1 MDTKTPVDYMDKL
14 ERLLLQN
21 DNGARKSTT
30 LEKIFFF
37 SIEKQ
42 KEWEKME
49 GQFGRFV
56 RLIPCKHFSRKNI
69 GYLFAIL
76 HGAQYI
82 FDFDDDNFIKLD
94 KDGKPIQIL
103 PNGNDPTGIILENV
117 NIIMQGGNVF
127 NHHPIMGASLDD
139 SWARGFPIEMI
150 LNKNTRGQV
159 AYEDDLRI
167 RNHNKEIGVIQF
179 LADGNPDIDALHRL
193 SKPLPMTFP
202 LENAKSVLV
211 PLHAYAPYNAQA
223 TIHTMNAMWAML
235 LPGTVPGRVSD
246 IWRSYFAQCIFA
258 DVGLQVLFSP
268 PKIVQERNDHEYLGD
283 FDAEKDL
290 YRKSGKL
297 VEFLSQWDTSYDADT
312 IPKRMEKLWIDLY
325 EYGYIEEDDVY
336 TVQA

>member
-1 MDTKTPVDYMDKL
+1 MYPSTATFYTLFHNDDVLSKSPLYFIKTSRAPRKFVHGYQDTCKL
-14 ERLLLQN
+14 EKLLLQN

-159 AYEDDLRI
+159 AYEDD
-167 RNHNKEIGVIQF
+167 
-179 LADGNPDIDALHRL
+179 
-193 SKPLPMTFP
+193 
-202 LENAKSVLV
+202 
-211 PLHAYAPYNAQA
+211 
-223 TIHTMNAMWAML
+223 
-235 LPGTVPGRVSD
+235 
-246 IWRSYFAQCIFA
+246 
-258 DVGLQVLFSP
+258 
-268 PKIVQERNDHEYLGD
+268 
-283 FDAEKDL
+283 
-290 YRKSGKL
+290 
-297 VEFLSQWDTSYDADT
+297 
-312 IPKRMEKLWIDLY
+312 
-325 EYGYIEEDDVY
+325 
-336 TVQA
+336 